1 MISLARPMPPGNH
14 PERMDAIELDV
25 DPDDPELLGAVAD
38 VVEGLTTEHL
48 DLADPMTA
56 FEADRRI
63 ATDMPDATIEYQ
75 ATGLLDPPVW
85 RIRRDGN
92 D

>member
-1 MISLARPMPPGNH
+1 MPSAPH
-14 PERMDAIELDV
+14 PEPVDAIELDV

-38 VVEGLTTEHL
+38 VVDGLTTEHQ

-56 FEADRRI
+56 IEADRRI
-63 ATDMPDATIEYQ
+63 ACDMPDARIEYQ
-75 ATGLLDPPVW
+75 PTGFLDPPVW
-85 RIRRDGN
+85 RIRRDGS

>member
-1 MISLARPMPPGNH
+1 MLSAAH
-14 PERMDAIELDV
+14 PQPVDAIELDV

-38 VVEGLTTEHL
+38 VVSELTTEHH

-63 ATDMPDATIEYQ
+63 AADMPDATIEYRP
-75 ATGLLDPPVW
+75 TGLLDPPVW